1 MKGVPLLFNRRMRMS
16 VILLKLENLCL
27 SKENV
32 KPAPDITEVFGI
44 TIIQSKMLCSALHLL
59 LFIMQSLVLFH

>member
-1 MKGVPLLFNRRMRMS
+1 MS